1 MRTIALLV
9 GLLMVVS
16 GLAISVRDELARQDV
31 IWTTPS
37 MDAAASMPIG
47 NGEVVLN
54 AWVDART
61 SEICLLI
68 ARTDSVSEISRILKV
83 GRI

>member
-1 MRTIALLV
+1 
-9 GLLMVVS
+9 MVVS